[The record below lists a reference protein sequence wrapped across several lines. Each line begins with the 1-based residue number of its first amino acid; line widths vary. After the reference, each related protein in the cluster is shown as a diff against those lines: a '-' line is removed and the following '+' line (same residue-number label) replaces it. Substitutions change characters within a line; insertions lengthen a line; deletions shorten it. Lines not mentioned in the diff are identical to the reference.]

1 MSRSSLSLWDPSL
14 GSHHIANCTLHNSH
28 FGTLHI
34 ISWACCC
41 WWNLPL
47 GNHLGHTQ
55 PAWLSLGSRQGT
67 QRHNYNF
74 QHWEAAPSIRCLNQP
89 MALKYSA
96 VSAGQGLRV
105 KLPQNHLNR
114 SSSSSVLISLVGKNE
129 PPIKKKNILYSLCCQ
144 WPASDRLETT
154 CRTKPGDQMIN
165 SELQVVWWYIRSS
178 LRLVISWARWYGDQ
192 FIFEYFW
199 PGISL
204 PRRSARQE
212 LELFLTETFLLC
224 SDGLSR
230 RCQAGLEIIIRFTR
244 NGIFHRCN
252 V

>member
-1 MSRSSLSLWDPSL
+1 MSRSSLSLWEPPL

-28 FGTLHI
+28 LDTLHI

-41 WWNLPL
+41 WWHLPL

-74 QHWEAAPSIRCLNQP
+74 QHWETAPSILWLNQP

-105 KLPQNHLNR
+105 KLPQNHLNA
-114 SSSSSVLISLVGKNE
+114 SLSGLNSTARKKCVTF
-129 PPIKKKNILYSLCCQ
+129 IKKKKKILYSLCCQ

-154 CRTKPGDQMIN
+154 CRTRPGDQMIN
-165 SELQVVWWYIRSS
+165 SEL
-178 LRLVISWARWYGDQ
+178 
-192 FIFEYFW
+192 
-199 PGISL
+199 
-204 PRRSARQE
+204 
-212 LELFLTETFLLC
+212 
-224 SDGLSR
+224 
-230 RCQAGLEIIIRFTR
+230 
-244 NGIFHRCN
+244 
-252 V
+252 